1 MKNYMV
7 NNLTEEQKD
16 RIGSLAAGMETEEL
30 HFFLMKIDS
39 KFLWEELMRREREN
53 REKLNKLTELIL
65 FVPEKEE

>member
-1 MKNYMV
+1 
-7 NNLTEEQKD
+7 
-16 RIGSLAAGMETEEL
+16 
-30 HFFLMKIDS
+30 MKIDS